1 MSSEEEATAA
11 NVLSQMSQIQQISC
25 ETIEATVINVGHHC
39 DVETTAPPQ
48 VMEIVQAEVP
58 DEEANEV
65 LQQVQSA
72 VQSIQR
78 PNMVV
83 TNDQVRSQLDT
94 TVVAV
99 LPVAVAPANSATGG
113 RVYPCEYC
121 GKEFNKSYNL
131 KTHIRVHTG
140 ERPYQCDQCGHGFA
154 NLGDLKRHARTH
166 TGEKPFKCE
175 FCGKV
180 FSDFGSHKRHLRL
193 HTGFKPFTC
202 EQCGRDFTRLDSYK
216 NHIRLHTGDRPYKCD
231 TCEKEFNYL
240 TTYKRHLNI
249 HKGEKPFACEH
260 CDKKFTR
267 LNYLKNHLNTHA
279 KHASQESQTDFK
291 FDDSSAQS
299 QMVLDG
305 QEGLDSMEEETAAQ
319 SIQNDNKS
327 EADKAEGD
335 GGTDANKDDEN
346 DVPGTAR
353 TSETKVPDT
362 SLLQQVTQVLG
373 EIVPH
378 NLSAE
383 VTEGAGGPQI
393 VVQGADQEGSQF
405 KITLAQQLLLA
416 QHLLNQVQTQRNGS
430 GGTDADDGEPDVDQ
444 PQITTVT
451 IPEITAELA
460 EQIVNQAAAQ
470 QVAGEPTSIQ
480 TSAGDILIQSS
491 AGVLHVPE
499 GATAQES
506 GQAGMV
512 IETEVVEDSGGND
525 HDEVVTEHVLQESTT
540 VPVTSEDGVPL
551 VDSNAVYVAIDPNQ
565 PDVQQLLGQIQV
577 MAAASQVQQANEE
590 ESHSLGES

>member
-39 DVETTAPPQ
+39 DVETTASQ

-65 LQQVQSA
+65 LRRVHSA
-72 VQSIQR
+72 VQ
-78 PNMVV
+78 NMQQSSGVMD
-83 TNDQVRSQLDT
+83 TNEQVHAQLDSGE
-94 TVVAV
+94 VAI
-99 LPVAVAPANSATGG
+99 LSGSGDSTAAVGTRIVSNGG
-113 RVYPCEYC
+113 V
-121 GKEFNKSYNL
+121 
-131 KTHIRVHTG
+131 
-140 ERPYQCDQCGHGFA
+140 
-154 NLGDLKRHARTH
+154 
-166 TGEKPFKCE
+166 
-175 FCGKV
+175 
-180 FSDFGSHKRHLRL
+180 
-193 HTGFKPFTC
+193 
-202 EQCGRDFTRLDSYK
+202 
-216 NHIRLHTGDRPYKCD
+216 RPYKCD

-291 FDDSSAQS
+291 YDDSSSRQN
-299 QMVLDG
+299 MDVDN
-305 QEGLDSMEEETAAQ
+305 QEDLGTMEADSAAQ
-319 SIQNDNKS
+319 SIQNEGKS
-327 EADKAEGD
+327 LVENEAGKADTEGELQTEAVKEQESEV
-335 GGTDANKDDEN
+335 TDTTKAQE
-346 DVPGTAR
+346 
-353 TSETKVPDT
+353 SKVPDT

-393 VVQGADQEGSQF
+393 VVQGADQAGSEF

-416 QHLLNQVQTQRNGS
+416 QHLLNQVQTQRLGRGGASGS
-430 GGTDADDGEPDVDQ
+430 EGEQDAEQ

-451 IPEITAELA
+451 IPEISAELA
-460 EQIVNQAAAQ
+460 EQIVNQAAVQ
-470 QVAGEPTSIQ
+470 QATDLMQNPSG
-480 TSAGDILIQSS
+480 LI
-491 AGVLHVPE
+491 HVPSDANTSQ
-499 GATAQES
+499 GT
-506 GQAGMV
+506 GQTEMV
-512 IETEVVEDSGGND
+512 VGTEVMIQEQAEGQHN
-525 HDEVVTEHVLQESTT
+525 EMVTEHVLQESTA

-565 PDVQQLLGQIQV
+565 PDVQQLLGQIQ
-577 MAAASQVQQANEE
+577 AITASQAQQGEGEE
-590 ESHSLGES
+590 PRQESE